1 MFSIDVVAPAPD
13 DPSLPNV
20 FYIENH
26 GMQLPVQRLMRNSR
40 AQSART
46 TSALGGYSSCVVL
59 LEWKIHGCSGKDKLD
74 LPEAHTKTWLSTGP
88 FGNPGT
94 KNKPQQVTP
103 EKCNNWIFVEEEP
116 VWGTEVKHNRL
127 RKRLDK
133 GFSEQKRT
141 THPTGDTPLR
151 QYVFGGTH
159 PAKSRPRRCTAHVLR
174 LHPRYRGLL
183 YAVGKLFEPQELRT
197 NDRKDQNPDTHTFIW
212 PYHNPN

>member
-1 MFSIDVVAPAPD
+1 MFSIDVVASAPD

-183 YAVGKLFEPQELRT
+183 YAVGKLFEPQKLRT
-197 NDRKDQNPDTHTFIW
+197 NNRKDQYPDTHTFT
-212 PYHNPN
+212 